1 MSTPSNAMQ
10 TFVKR
15 ERWALIIGGIASIVF
30 GVLTFI
36 WPLLT
41 IWVLAIFFSA
51 SVLIDG
57 VSTIVTSFKNRTHS
71 QHWWAWALLGLL
83 GIVAGVIGLLLPAAA
98 AGALLL
104 LIAAYAIATG
114 LTLIWIGIKLRN
126 EIKGEWI
133 LWLMGA
139 ASALF
144 GVFIALQ
151 PGVALLSIVW
161 VIGVW
166 AVAIGILK
174 IMLAIRAGKFSEGIA
189 PTAATPR
196 PA

>member
-1 MSTPSNAMQ
+1 MTTAPNAMQ
-10 TFVKR
+10 TFVER
-15 ERWALIIGGIASIVF
+15 ERWALVIGGIASIVF
-30 GVLTFI
+30 GVLAFI

-51 SVLIDG
+51 SVLVDG
-57 VSTIVTSFKNRTHS
+57 VSALVTSFKNRAHS
-71 QHWWAWALLGLL
+71 QHWWAWALLGVL
-83 GIVAGVIGLLLPAAA
+83 GIVAGIIGLLLPAAA

-114 LTLIWIGIKLRN
+114 VTLIWIGIKMRN

-139 ASALF
+139 ASVLF
-144 GVFIALQ
+144 GVLIALQ
-151 PGVALLSIVW
+151 PAVALLSLVW

-174 IMLAIRAGKFSEGIA
+174 IMLAIRAGNFSEAIA